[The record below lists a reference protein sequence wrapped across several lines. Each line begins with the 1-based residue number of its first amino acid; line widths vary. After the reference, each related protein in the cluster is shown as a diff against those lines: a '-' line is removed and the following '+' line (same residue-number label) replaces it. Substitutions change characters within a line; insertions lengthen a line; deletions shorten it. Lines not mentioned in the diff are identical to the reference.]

1 MLMGLLQTLGIRTNS
16 TPKVE
21 AQYAPAVMDTSYGYG
36 YFNTGSANGLGLNSI
51 TRDYATQVPTV
62 KRCRDL
68 IAGVIATL
76 DLELYNKTTGKELG
90 RPKWLEQPDYRQP
103 RSVTMAWT
111 IDSLIFYNLA
121 YWRVTE
127 QYADDGRPSR
137 FEWVANTRIT
147 FTTNKF
153 GTEIDEYFVDGVRC
167 PMSGVGSLITF
178 QGLNA
183 GGVLQTGAR
192 TIQAALDLEKAA
204 AVSAAT
210 PMPTGYIK
218 NTGADLPESQISG
231 LLAAWKASRMNRST
245 AYLTSTLSYETTGFS
260 PKDMMYNE
268 AAQFLSTQI
277 ARLMGVPA
285 WMVSSDMNN
294 SMTYQNILDSR
305 KEYLAYTL
313 QPYISAV
320 ENRLSMDD
328 VTNARNVV
336 RFSVDET
343 FLRAD
348 AMERLN
354 VIEKML
360 NLGLIDIDQAKE
372 MEDLTPEGNESMER
386 EDDDAEETVEE
397 DSLDTGNELGL

>member
-1 MLMGLLQTLGIRTNS
+1 MGLLQTLGIRTNS

-90 RPKWLEQPDYRQP
+90 KPRWLEQPDYRQP
-103 RSVTMAWT
+103 RSVTIAWT
-111 IDSLIFYNLA
+111 VDSLIFYNLA

-137 FEWVANTRIT
+137 FEWVANTRVT

-153 GTEIDEYFVDGVRC
+153 GTEVDEYFVDGVRC

-192 TIQAALDLEKAA
+192 TIQASLDLEKAA

-260 PKDMMYNE
+260 PKDMTYNE
-268 AAQFLSTQI
+268 SLQFLSTQV

-285 WMVSSDMNN
+285 WMVSADMNN

-305 KEYLAYTL
+305 KEFLAYTL
-313 QPYISAV
+313 QPYISAI

-328 VTNARNVV
+328 ITNNRNVV
-336 RFSVDET
+336 RFAVDDT

-354 VIEKML
+354 VIEKLL
-360 NLGLIDIDQAKE
+360 NLGLIDVEQAKE

-386 EDDDAEETVEE
+386 EDDDAEEAVEE